1 MDARS
6 GPAKPIVVVRAAAWG
21 VAAAMAMS
29 GMRTLTHELGLIG
42 DTPPEALS
50 KQAAWG
56 LFKEIPPDK
65 RSAAIEISHWGTGA
79 VAGAAFAVLP
89 RWIQR
94 RFLAGPVYGLLI
106 WMGYEAVLAPAL
118 GLVQAQA
125 KRPGERAALAADHVL
140 YGLVLARGLQQP
152 GS

>member
-6 GPAKPIVVVRAAAWG
+6 DPAKPIVVARAAAWG
-21 VAAAMAMS
+21 AAAAMAMS
-29 GMRTLTHELGLIG
+29 GMRTLTAGLGLIG

-65 RSAAIEISHWGTGA
+65 RGAAMELSHWAIGA
-79 VAGAAFAVLP
+79 VAGAGFAVSP

-106 WMGYEAVLAPAL
+106 WLAYEAGLAPAL
-118 GLVQAQA
+118 GLVHAQAQ
-125 KRPGERAALAADHVL
+125 RPGERAAFAADHVL

-152 GS
+152 ES